1 MRNSKRRVRVSKK
14 TGINKSL
21 AILLDSSYLLP
32 VFGIEVREIN
42 DSILLELRGLALR
55 KLIEM
60 YYSPISLIEIVSKVA
75 RETMRKGQG
84 LSQEEIESTIRI
96 IEESEYLKPI
106 YPCPRAYA
114 LAYRMKLLGH
124 RDMIDNILY
133 AIATLHGLIFLT
145 LDQKLRKFIQRHKIK
160 GANMLTHNELLE
172 IAK

>member
-1 MRNSKRRVRVSKK
+1 LRNSKRRVRVSKK
-14 TGINKSL
+14 TGIDKSL

-106 YPCPRAYA
+106 YSCPRAYA

-124 RDMIDNILY
+124 
-133 AIATLHGLIFLT
+133 
-145 LDQKLRKFIQRHKIK
+145 
-160 GANMLTHNELLE
+160 
-172 IAK
+172 